1 MMVIVR
7 LKNKISIPQLIY
19 FLLFFSFLSSAII
32 VEDDEVW
39 GSVEIN
45 KSLPHKIELELEQ
58 QFRSD
63 DNFQKIYKR
72 FTDISLSYPLFSF
85 VDMSGKIR
93 FILAD
98 HKKEKRYGISIKVD
112 PFDKYYIPS
121 YKIKIQQDYNHN
133 DEPEDMVVRNKFT
146 ISFPKLNSF
155 KPNIYYELYHTYED
169 EGFEY
174 DKFRLSAG
182 VDYIINS
189 YYSVEFFY
197 IYKGKIKKEKIDEV
211 TNIMGLKFEYT
222 F

>member
-1 MMVIVR
+1 MDIAG
-7 LKNKISIPQLIY
+7 LKNKISISQFIY
-19 FLLFFSFLSSAII
+19 FLLFISILSSEI
-32 VEDDEVW
+32 VEDDETW
-39 GSVEIN
+39 GSIEIN
-45 KSLPHKIELELEQ
+45 KSLPHKMELEVEQ

-63 DNFQKIYKR
+63 DDFQNIYKM
-72 FTDISLSYPLFSF
+72 FTDMSLSYPLFSF
-85 VDMSGKIR
+85 VDISGKIR
-93 FILAD
+93 FIIAD
-98 HKKEKRYGISIKVD
+98 DKKEKRYGISIKVD
-112 PFDKYYIPS
+112 PFDKFYIPS

-146 ISFPKLNSF
+146 FSLPKLNSF
-155 KPNIYYELYHTYED
+155 KPNIYYESYHTNED